1 MSLSEREESN
11 RKGGKLVVRDHVII
25 LTERE
30 ESHVIILTER
40 EES

>member
-1 MSLSEREESN
+1 MSVSCERSCHYPN

-30 ESHVIILTER
+30 GS
-40 EES
+40 